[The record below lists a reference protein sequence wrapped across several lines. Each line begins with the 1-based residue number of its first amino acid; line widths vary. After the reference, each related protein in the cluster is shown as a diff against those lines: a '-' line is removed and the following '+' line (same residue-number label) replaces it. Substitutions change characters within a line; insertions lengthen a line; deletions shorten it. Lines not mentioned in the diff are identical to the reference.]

1 MNTLKELLEAMKHN
15 DEKEIIE
22 ALREYYDTDEELIE
36 AIKEDNDISDKVS
49 EWADTEIDI
58 YTHRVYEWIGE
69 NPQLVSKYEEQ
80 AISEFG
86 ATTVEKIGQICQYMH
101 AEANA
106 REALDSARKVL
117 EETKTEAV

>member
-22 ALREYYDTDEELIE
+22 ALREYYDTDEEYLD
-36 AIKEDNDISDKVS
+36 AIKEDDDISDKVS
-49 EWADTEIDI
+49 EWADSEVDI

-69 NPQLVSKYEEQ
+69 NPQVVSEYEEQ
-80 AISEFG
+80 AIQEMG
-86 ATTVEKIGQICQYMH
+86 ATTVEKIGQVCQYLQ
-101 AEANA
+101 AEASA
-106 REALDSARKVL
+106 REALNSARKVL